1 MSLFRDVYHSQIIVS
16 Q

>member
-1 MSLFRDVYHSQIIVS
+1 MSLFRDVYYSQIIVS